1 MAKSSSRI
9 GVFIAG
15 ILVAVLVL
23 VLLMVVGVLPIKTE
37 QATTQKTSTADA
49 AGGLTPQQIYE
60 QEGAG
65 VVEVHAGFAAADS
78 GSPSAPSSPAGQGL
92 GTGFL
97 VSSDGY
103 ILTND
108 HVITNNGQMADAVVV
123 VFKSPA
129 GSKAEDTRVDASV
142 VGGDEANDVALLKI
156 DPAQAPV
163 VHPLSLGD
171 STKVQVG
178 EPVVAI
184 GSPMGLS
191 FSVSSGIVSA
201 TDRTLR
207 SPTGAVIPGGI
218 QTDAAINTGNSGG
231 PLIDSSGKVIGIN
244 TMIASHSGGSQG
256 LGFAVPIN
264 TAVTI
269 MEQLKTGGAVGAA
282 YLGVSGQT
290 LNADLAAALGVS
302 VSQGVLVA
310 YVVSG
315 SPAAKAG
322 VVGGSR
328 QTEIQGQTYLTGGDV
343 IQAID
348 GEAVTSAED
357 LVAAIGQHKPG
368 DTIML
373 TVVRNGQTKQAP
385 ATLTERPSGA

>member
-15 ILVAVLVL
+15 MLVAVLVL
-23 VLLMVVGVLPIKTE
+23 VVLMVVGVLPVKTE
-37 QATTQKTSTADA
+37 QTTSPTTSTADA
-49 AGGLTPQQIYE
+49 AGGLTPQQIYQ
-60 QEGAG
+60 QEGDG
-65 VVEVHAGFAAADS
+65 VVEVHASFAAAGS

-97 VSSDGY
+97 VSNEGY

-108 HVITNNGQMADAVVV
+108 HVITSNGQVADAVVV
-123 VFKSPA
+123 VFKSQDGANPD
-129 GSKAEDTRVDASV
+129 GTRVEATV
-142 VGGDEANDVALLKI
+142 VGGDAATDVAVLKI
-156 DPAQAPV
+156 DPSQAPV
-163 VHPLSLGD
+163 LHPLSLGD

-201 TDRTLR
+201 TDRTLQ

-231 PLIDSSGKVIGIN
+231 PLIDSSGEVIGIN

-256 LGFAVPIN
+256 LGFAVPMN
-264 TAVTI
+264 TAVKV
-269 MEQLKTGGAVGAA
+269 MDRLKTGGTAGYA

-290 LNADLAAALGVS
+290 LSPDLATALGLNVDH
-302 VSQGVLVA
+302 GVLVA
-310 YVVSG
+310 DVASG
-315 SPAAKAG
+315 GPAAEAG
-322 VVGGSR
+322 IMGGDRQVV
-328 QTEIQGQTYLTGGDV
+328 IQGQTYVTGGDV

-348 GEAVTSAED
+348 GKAVTSAED
-357 LVAAIGQHKPG
+357 LAAVVSQQKPG
-368 DTIML
+368 DTITL
-373 TVVRNGQTKQAP
+373 TVVRAGHTKQVQ

>member
-264 TAVTI
+264 TAVMI
-269 MEQLKTGGAVGAA
+269 MEQLKVGGAVGAA

-290 LNADLAAALGVS
+290 LSADLAAALGVS

-310 YVVSG
+310 DVVSG

-322 VVGGSR
+322 IIGGSR
-328 QTEIQGQTYLTGGDV
+328 QTEIQGQTYMTGGDV

-348 GEAVTSAED
+348 GKVVASAED
-357 LVAAIGQHKPG
+357 LVAVISRHKPG
-368 DTIML
+368 DTVML
-373 TVVRNGQTKQAP
+373 TVVRNGQTKQVP

>member
-1 MAKSSSRI
+1 MARSSSRI

-15 ILVAVLVL
+15 MLVAVLVL
-23 VLLMVVGVLPIKTE
+23 VVLMVVGVLPVKTE
-37 QATTQKTSTADA
+37 KATTQTTSTADA
-49 AGGLTPQQIYE
+49 AGELTPRQIYE

-65 VVEVHAGFAAADS
+65 VVEVHASFAAADS
-78 GSPSAPSSPAGQGL
+78 GSPAAPSSPAGQGL

-108 HVITNNGQMADAVVV
+108 HVITNSGQVANAVAV
-123 VFKSPA
+123 VFKSKDGANPD
-129 GSKAEDTRVDASV
+129 GTRVAATV

-156 DPAQAPV
+156 DPSQAPV

-322 VVGGSR
+322 IVGGSR